1 MFFRPHFNTKQSTSL
16 KKKPLAEL
24 SYHELLVSRNSLQ
37 IHFSYC
43 YCAALA
49 LLGQGP
55 EAYECFQSA
64 LMYFSRW
71 LSVIET
77 WEGKILACCG
87 KRTQTSETHRLT
99 SWHWCRT
106 IQLNLIIY
114 THRAILGGMF
124 SPLNEPQPHYAAL
137 SLSRSFSPRCLHR
150 EMVREIGLMESNP
163 ILRQI
168 HIS

>member
-1 MFFRPHFNTKQSTSL
+1 MCKLHSFPASSIMQARSSFIAVYFVCIAIVVSNYSVLYMYSIIYPLIILIVYAKMFFRPHFNTKQSTSL
-16 KKKPLAEL
+16 KKKKPLAEL

-37 IHFSYC
+37 IHLSCC

-77 WEGKILACCG
+77 WEGLCF
-87 KRTQTSETHRLT
+87 TPS
-99 SWHWCRT
+99 
-106 IQLNLIIY
+106 
-114 THRAILGGMF
+114 
-124 SPLNEPQPHYAAL
+124 
-137 SLSRSFSPRCLHR
+137 
-150 EMVREIGLMESNP
+150 IGLLWEKNTD
-163 ILRQI
+163 LCK
-168 HIS
+168 HTD